1 MKRHHLANIATVKAK
16 VFPAV
21 VYKCENWT
29 TKKAEHQ
36 RIEAFELWC
45 WRRLLR
51 VTWTSR
57 WSSQSLLKEI
67 NPEYSIEGLMLKL
80 KPQYFGHL
88 MWSANSLEDS
98 DSGKDW
104 RQEEKGMT
112 EGKMVGW
119 HHRLNGHEF
128 DQALGDGKDREAWH
142 AAVHRVA
149 ESDKT
154 EWLNNN
160 NELIKFLVQPE

>member
-1 MKRHHLANIATVKAK
+1 MDD
-16 VFPAV
+16 
-21 VYKCENWT
+21 
-29 TKKAEHQ
+29 
-36 RIEAFELWC
+36 FELWC

-51 VTWTSR
+51 APWATRRSN
-57 WSSQSLLKEI
+57 QSILKEI
-67 NPEYSIEGLMLKL
+67 NLEYSLQGLMLKL

-104 RQEEKGMT
+104 RWEEKGTT
-112 EGKMVGW
+112 EGEMVGW